1 MAMSQSDTAEQ
12 NDKNPA
18 ADRTDLAEDRTER
31 AEDRT
36 ELAEDRTLMANER
49 TFAGWI
55 RTGLA
60 AVGIGLGFNAL
71 FGTLDPWWLPR
82 MIATLFILIGIV
94 IFYAAQRTA
103 CRVYDRLDSHSS
115 EPVGGMKIRMIT
127 FMFGAA
133 SALLIVGLWLMS
145 IDS

>member
-1 MAMSQSDTAEQ
+1 MANVDPAE
-12 NDKNPA
+12 
-18 ADRTDLAEDRTER
+18 DRTSLAEDRTDR
-31 AEDRT
+31 AEERT

-60 AVGIGLGFNAL
+60 AVGIGLGFHAL
-71 FGTLDPWWLPR
+71 FGTLEPWWLPR
-82 MIATLFILIGIV
+82 AIATLFILIGIV

-115 EPVGGMKIRMIT
+115 EPVGGMKIRLIT
-127 FMFGAA
+127 LLFGSA
-133 SALLIVGLWLMS
+133 SASLIVALWLMS
-145 IDS
+145 VEK

>member
-1 MAMSQSDTAEQ
+1 MPDNKSADQ
-12 NDKNPA
+12 NDKSPA
-18 ADRTDLAEDRTER
+18 EDRTNLAEDRTER
-31 AEDRT
+31 AEERT

-71 FGTLDPWWLPR
+71 FGTLQPWWLPR
-82 MIATLFILIGIV
+82 AIATLFIMIGIV

-115 EPVGGMKIRMIT
+115 EPVGGMRIKLMALL
-127 FMFGAA
+127 FGTA
-133 SALLIVGLWLMS
+133 SASLIAGLWLMS
-145 IDS
+145 TEG

>member
-1 MAMSQSDTAEQ
+1 MSNEHTADQQAEV
-12 NDKNPA
+12 PA
-18 ADRTDLAEDRTER
+18 EDRTSLAEDRTER
-31 AEDRT
+31 AEERT

-82 MIATLFILIGIV
+82 AIATIFILIGIV
-94 IFYAAQRTA
+94 IFYAAQKTA

-115 EPVGGMKIRMIT
+115 EPVGGMRIQLIT
-127 FMFGAA
+127 LMFGVA
-133 SALLIVGLWLMS
+133 SGSLVVALWLMS
-145 IDS
+145 IKN

>member
-1 MAMSQSDTAEQ
+1 MPNNETADQDDE
-12 NDKNPA
+12 NPA
-18 ADRTDLAEDRTER
+18 EGRTSLAEDRTER
-31 AEDRT
+31 AEERT

-71 FGTLDPWWLPR
+71 FGTLEPWWLPR
-82 MIATLFILIGIV
+82 AIATLFILIGIV

-103 CRVYDRLDSHSS
+103 CRVYARLDSHSA
-115 EPVGGMKIRMIT
+115 EPVGGMRIKLMALL
-127 FMFGAA
+127 FGAA
-133 SALLIVGLWLMS
+133 SSSLIVGLWLMS
-145 IDS
+145 KAD

>member
-1 MAMSQSDTAEQ
+1 MSQIDTAEQ
-12 NDKNPA
+12 REEVPA
-18 ADRTDLAEDRTER
+18 EDRTSLAEDRTER
-31 AEDRT
+31 AEERT

-71 FGTLDPWWLPR
+71 FGTLQPWWLPR
-82 MIATLFILIGIV
+82 AIATIFILIGIV
-94 IFYAAQRTA
+94 IFYAAQKTA

-115 EPVGGMKIRMIT
+115 EPVGGMRIQLIT
-127 FMFGAA
+127 LLFGTA
-133 SALLIVGLWLMS
+133 SASLIVALWLMS
-145 IDS
+145 VKN